1 MTMFWTVTMV
11 AMVVAVIYVAYGVR
25 AFTRVRRDILAAA
38 ASGRH
43 EAVVELPDEMH
54 RGFVW
59 KAFAGVVASVTV
71 IALLSVDGV
80 FWYLPVFLAIGS
92 AVAVITAF
100 VVDGH
105 AAAPA
110 VKPDL

>member
-1 MTMFWTVTMV
+1 MTMFWTVTTV
-11 AMVVAVIYVAYGVR
+11 AMVVAIIYVAFGIR
-25 AFTRVRRDILAAA
+25 AFTRVRRDILQAAT
-38 ASGRH
+38 SGQISTV
-43 EAVVELPDEMH
+43 AELPDEMH

-59 KAFAGVVASVTV
+59 KAFGGVVASVTV

-100 VVDGH
+100 VVDGRG
-105 AAAPA
+105 AAPA
-110 VKPDL
+110 TKPEL